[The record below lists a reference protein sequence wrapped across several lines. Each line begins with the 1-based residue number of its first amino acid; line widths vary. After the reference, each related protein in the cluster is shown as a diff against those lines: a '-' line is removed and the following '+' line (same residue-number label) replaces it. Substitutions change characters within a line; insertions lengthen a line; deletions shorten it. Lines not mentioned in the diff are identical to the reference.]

1 MVVSQGIAVTTLK
14 LKCKIYECASS
25 SKRIETENK
34 NKNKT
39 KTRKNKALEENKYN
53 HIKRKLEEGL
63 TRRQM
68 NPWTDRHIYIH
79 NST

>member
-1 MVVSQGIAVTTLK
+1 MNVPLLADELRQ
-14 LKCKIYECASS
+14 
-25 SKRIETENK
+25 
-34 NKNKT
+34 KT
-39 KTRKNKALEENKYN
+39 KIKTKQKQERIKNKALEENKYN

-79 NST
+79 NSTQ